1 MNRLDGIL
9 RASLR
14 EILLL
19 QRDTARSYLKL
30 CEDTMK
36 TITRR
41 KSIRPALAA
50 AAAFGITLT
59 ASGCGGGGAAAD
71 DAAVDERAAA
81 PVESEGSDDED
92 GSDDEAGS
100 EDSAEGDAGE
110 GADDSSEGADS
121 GESGGAAGEE
131 TQVEIGETLEDP
143 DMGDSIEVLSAV
155 RDFPSE
161 EQADLIADGGEVVL
175 LEVSVSPGEEYGGL
189 VSMGDFEIS
198 WDDGADFWNNKTR
211 MVEDELEAADYPVF
225 EDVSRRDGGEHTG
238 WIAFLADERADS
250 YQMSYTRAG
259 AEVIGSDELI
269 DPFEADFE
277 IPAS

>member
-1 MNRLDGIL
+1 
-9 RASLR
+9 
-14 EILLL
+14 
-19 QRDTARSYLKL
+19 
-30 CEDTMK
+30 MK
-36 TITRR
+36 TFAR
-41 KSIRPALAA
+41 KQSIRPVLAA
-50 AAAFGITLT
+50 AAAFGIALT
-59 ASGCGGGGAAAD
+59 VSGCGGDGAAAD
-71 DAAVDERAAA
+71 DAAVGSEQDA
-81 PVESEGSDDED
+81 PAGEADAETSPD
-92 GSDDEAGS
+92 GGGLDGT
-100 EDSAEGDAGE
+100 EDSA
-110 GADDSSEGADS
+110 EGADS
-121 GESGGAAGEE
+121 GESTGAAGEE

-143 DMGDSIEVLSAV
+143 DMGDRIEVRSAV

-175 LEVSVSPGEEYGGL
+175 LEVTVSPGEEYGGL

-198 WDDGADFWNNKTR
+198 WDDGAEFWNNKTR

-259 AEVIGSDELI
+259 AEVIGSDEVI
-269 DPFEADFE
+269 DPFEAEFE

>member
-1 MNRLDGIL
+1 
-9 RASLR
+9 
-14 EILLL
+14 
-19 QRDTARSYLKL
+19 
-30 CEDTMK
+30 MK
-36 TITRR
+36 TIARG

-50 AAAFGITLT
+50 AAAFGIALT
-59 ASGCGGGGAAAD
+59 ASGCGGDGAAAD
-71 DAAVDERAAA
+71 DAAVESEQASP
-81 PVESEGSDDED
+81 PVEEESS
-92 GSDDEAGS
+92 
-100 EDSAEGDAGE
+100 GE
-110 GADDSSEGADS
+110 GAGSDEETGSAGAASDDSADFGDS
-121 GESGGAAGEE
+121 AGGAGEE

-143 DMGDSIEVLSAV
+143 DMGDTIEVLSAV

-211 MVEDELEAADYPVF
+211 MVEDELEASDYPVF

-250 YQMSYTRAG
+250 YQMSYSRAG
-259 AEVIGSDELI
+259 AEVIGSDEVI
-269 DPFEADFE
+269 DPFEAEFE

>member
-1 MNRLDGIL
+1 
-9 RASLR
+9 
-14 EILLL
+14 
-19 QRDTARSYLKL
+19 
-30 CEDTMK
+30 MK
-36 TITRR
+36 TISRK

-50 AAAFGITLT
+50 AAAFGIALT
-59 ASGCGGGGAAAD
+59 ASGCGGGESAAD
-71 DAAVDERAAA
+71 DAAVGSEQDAP
-81 PVESEGSDDED
+81 PVEEEGSDE
-92 GSDDEAGS
+92 EAGS
-100 EDSAEGDAGE
+100 VDDTGDGSGDS
-110 GADDSSEGADS
+110 DDGADS
-121 GESGGAAGEE
+121 GSSAGAAGEE

-143 DMGDSIEVLSAV
+143 DMGDTIEVLSAV

-189 VSMGDFEIS
+189 VSMGNFEIS

-250 YQMSYTRAG
+250 YQMSYSRSG
-259 AEVIGSDELI
+259 AEVIGSDEVI
-269 DPFEADFE
+269 DPFEAEFE
-277 IPAS
+277 IPGS